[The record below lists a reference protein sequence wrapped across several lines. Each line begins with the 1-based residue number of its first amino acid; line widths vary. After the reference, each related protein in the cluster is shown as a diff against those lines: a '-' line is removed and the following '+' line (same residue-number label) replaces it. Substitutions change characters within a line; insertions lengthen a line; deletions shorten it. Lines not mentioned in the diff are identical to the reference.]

1 MLQVWDKKH
10 PGRIESIFSAV
21 CNVAPSQLGDKTLFD
36 FVNLT
41 LDRSEKKP
49 QLVNSVDIS

>member
-1 MLQVWDKKH
+1 VGQKASQGVLN
-10 PGRIESIFSAV
+10 PFSLLV

-49 QLVNSVDIS
+49 QLVNAVDIS